1 MKNVLILGSSGFIGA
16 ELSLALVRNGFTV
29 YGLTRRQEKAD
40 QLLRNE
46 IIPIVVD
53 VREIEKWLPIA
64 LKVDIIIE
72 AIADLTDYRTP
83 FKIQEA
89 LLKVYKE
96 KPNTIFIYTS
106 GVVVYGDIKNNNN
119 NNNNNNNENGTN
131 DESTPYFSHKFI
143 DWRIKIE
150 KTYKEVLGAIIIQ
163 PTFLYGKD
171 HSAASYYFEAA
182 TKSKDS
188 IKIYGDEN
196 CVKGFIHIFDLVNFY
211 QLVIKNALRLKGQT
225 LIANSYNE
233 KIKDVITCIASFSGN
248 LNNNNK
254 TIEYLSKLENS
265 FFTEFLTYNQN
276 VSFSKATTLIGYY
289 PLQPSLTNGIERYYN
304 SWLLSRDKN
313 TAFSKLIGTVLP

>member
-1 MKNVLILGSSGFIGA
+1 MKNVLILGSSGFIGT
-16 ELSLALVRNGFTV
+16 ELSLELVRKGFKV
-29 YGLTRRQEKAD
+29 YGLTRRKENAD

-46 IIPIVVD
+46 IIPILAD

-72 AIADLTDYRTP
+72 AISDLIDYKTP

-106 GVVVYGDIKNNNN
+106 GVVVYGDTKNNNK
-119 NNNNNNNENGTN
+119 N

-143 DWRIKIE
+143 DWRIQIE
-150 KTYKEVLGAIIIQ
+150 KTYKEILGAIIIQ

-171 HSAASYYFEAA
+171 QSVSSYYFEAV

-196 CVKGFIHIFDLVNFY
+196 CVKGFIHIYDLVNFY
-211 QLVIKNALRLKGQT
+211 LLVIKNALQLKGQT

-233 KIKDVITCIASFSGN
+233 KIKDVITCIESFSGN
-248 LNNNNK
+248 LNNK
-254 TIEYLSKLENS
+254 PIEYLSKLDNN
-265 FFTEFLTYNQN
+265 FFTEFLTFNQN
-276 VSFSKATTLIGYY
+276 FSSSKANSLIGYS
-289 PLQPSLTNGIERYYN
+289 PLQPSMTDGIERYYN

-313 TAFSKLIGTVLP
+313 TGFSKMIGMALM